1 MLADEQGDSALNT
14 PKKPGT
20 DLAALKA
27 RLAKKTKDEE
37 AAAAPPAEA
46 APVEAAPAADHGHA
60 PAQHYDPPA
69 AFEAPAAPS
78 FSPAAEVPHHAPA
91 APSFSAPAAPSD
103 DPFGG
108 PTNASFDP
116 GPDIGGEIPGRSNV
130 GVIAFSGIVFLA
142 IGLGAGWLGHKIVS
156 GNERLDAA
164 KAKGDEMYKEV
175 EKVSEARK
183 SLALKWEELK
193 PQIAM
198 DPAAGSKAIVALMG
212 ETFEKSPQLDA
223 LFGWQLAAI
232 HSSGIKKVFELYEKT
247 TRVRIEL
254 AALAGYL
261 QENESTLKGT
271 GGPVSFGVKFTA
283 EGAQLVALTG
293 ALCGENLTDLSKLTN
308 CEDPGKAIAFKVQES
323 LGAEEKTLAKGTG
336 PDQVVFLPPTGNV
349 FAYAIGQEPK
359 KNSANVRDFMMKRIE
374 ETTDEMA
381 KAEKTALKALENYAS
396 NPNVDGSNEQPDPGE

>member
-1 MLADEQGDSALNT
+1 LNT

-27 RLAKKTKDEE
+27 RLAKKSKDEE

-46 APVEAAPAADHGHA
+46 PAEHAPPAADHGHNA
-60 PAQHYDPPA
+60 PEQPYDPPA
-69 AFEAPAAPS
+69 AFEAAAPS
-78 FSPAAEVPHHAPA
+78 LSPAAEVARHAPA
-91 APSFSAPAAPSD
+91 TPSFSAPAASGD

-108 PTNASFDP
+108 PTNMSYDP
-116 GPDIGGEIPGRSNV
+116 GPDLGGEVPGRSNV
-130 GVIAFSGIVFLA
+130 GVIAFSGVIFLL
-142 IGLGAGWLGHKIVS
+142 IGLGAGWLGHKITS
-156 GNERLDAA
+156 GRDRLEAGR
-164 KAKGDEMYKEV
+164 AKGDEMYEEV
-175 EKVSEARK
+175 KKVSDARK
-183 SLALKWEELK
+183 GLALKWEELK
-193 PQIAM
+193 PQVAM
-198 DPAAGSKAIVALMG
+198 DPAEGSKAIVALMG

-261 QENESTLKGT
+261 QENASTLKGT

-283 EGAQLVALTG
+283 EGAQLVALTA
-293 ALCGENLTDLSKLTN
+293 ALCSETPADPASLKN
-308 CEDPGKAIAFKVQES
+308 CADPGKAAAFKVQES
-323 LGAEEKTLAKGTG
+323 LGAEEKTLARGTAV
-336 PDQVVFLPPTGNV
+336 DQVVFLPPTGNV
-349 FAYAIGQEPK
+349 FTYAIGQEPA
-359 KNSANVRDFMMKRIE
+359 KNSANVRDFMMKRIQ
-374 ETTDEMA
+374 ETVDDMD